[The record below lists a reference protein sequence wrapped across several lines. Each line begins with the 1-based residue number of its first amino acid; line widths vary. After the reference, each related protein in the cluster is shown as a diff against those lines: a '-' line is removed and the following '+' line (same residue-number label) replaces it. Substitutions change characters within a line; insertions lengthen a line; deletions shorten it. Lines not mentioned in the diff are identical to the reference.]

1 MTVQDTKD
9 AEASHDGYYITDK
22 DAEQLEIA
30 DENFKLMTWE
40 DLKLIIENNRLE
52 DLKRVPSDLRRY
64 ISWSNK
70 TREKYGTIQAFVL
83 KERLGWKDL
92 KPKDS
97 TPFACEADTK
107 VLINDWPYGNA
118 PGILHIVCWT
128 KAPIATQPDSIPAGD
143 LTPESREII
152 DSYVN
157 RTFKQRLGKEN
168 VLWFKN
174 WASIQSVRSVEHI
187 HVLVRGAS
195 EEFLKSVIGAEGGG
209 LKMKGISQLEKEK
222 GQRQCCE

>member
-1 MTVQDTKD
+1 MTVQETKGAD
-9 AEASHDGYYITDK
+9 ASHDGYHLTDK
-22 DAEQLEIA
+22 DAKQLETP
-30 DENFKLMTWE
+30 DESFKLMTWE

-64 ISWSNK
+64 ISWSKK
-70 TREKYGTIQAFVL
+70 TREEYGTILAFIL

-92 KPKDS
+92 KPQNLA
-97 TPFACEADTK
+97 PFACEADTK

-157 RTFKQRLGKEN
+157 QTFKKHLGKEN

-195 EEFLKSVIGAEGGG
+195 EEFLKSVIGVEGDG
-209 LKMKGISQLEKEK
+209 LKIKGIGQLEKEK
-222 GQRQCCE
+222 GQGQCCE